1 MLLRNFKKHQS
12 ELPKYTRPL
21 AILFMLLMFA
31 ALIANVVGCFALS
44 KYFAA
49 SAVYSIMSAQVLFCF
64 VHVTVEAIYLQY
76 EAYKKNSRIVIFF
89 EFYKIKDALVNFLNI
104 VAGIIWFF
112 ILSRNLNFYDE
123 VYDWLADF
131 LNAERKIGQV
141 SFSFGSILIF
151 ILVIWLSSVIAKLII
166 TLFGTSGEKTNGPK
180 KTKWGSF
187 ILLVR
192 LAILGTG
199 ILIAFAA
206 SGIPMDK
213 LTIIIG
219 ALGVGI
225 GFGLQNIVNNL
236 VSGVIL
242 AFERP
247 IQVGDAIE
255 VGTRFG
261 TVKEIGI
268 RSSKLTTVEGS
279 EVIVPNGD
287 LLSQHIVNWTLSS
300 HYRRVEIIIGVDYN
314 TNLHEA
320 TSILKDIL
328 AAQEGVESFPASVVL
343 VHNFNASSVDL
354 RLLFWSHIDT
364 WVSVKSEVMI
374 KIFDAFR
381 EHNIR
386 IPFPQQDVHIKSIDN
401 NLIAKESNVDRNQQE
416 PTIS

>member
-1 MLLRNFKKHQS
+1 V
-12 ELPKYTRPL
+12 
-21 AILFMLLMFA
+21 I
-31 ALIANVVGCFALS
+31 
-44 KYFAA
+44 
-49 SAVYSIMSAQVLFCF
+49 SAQVLFSF
-64 VHVTVEAIYLQY
+64 VQITVEAFYLQY
-76 EAYKKNSRIVIFF
+76 EAYKKNSRIIAYF

-104 VAGIIWFF
+104 LAGIAWFF

-123 VYDWLADF
+123 VYDWLAHF

-151 ILVIWLSSVIAKLII
+151 ILIIWLSTVVSKLIV
-166 TLFGTSGEKTNGPK
+166 TLFGTSSEKTAGTK

-187 ILLVR
+187 LLLVR
-192 LAILGTG
+192 LAILGAGT
-199 ILIAFAA
+199 LLAFAA
-206 SGIPMDK
+206 SGIPLDK

-247 IQVGDAIE
+247 IEVGDAIE

-268 RSSKLTTVEGS
+268 RSSKLSTVEGS

-300 HYRRVEIIIGVDYN
+300 HYRRIETIIGVDYS
-314 TNLHEA
+314 TNLQEA
-320 TSILKDIL
+320 TSILNDIL
-328 AAQEGVESFPASVVL
+328 ATQKGVETIPAPLVL

-364 WVSVKSEVMI
+364 WVSVKSEVML

-381 EHNIR
+381 EHNIK
-386 IPFPQQDVHIKSIDN
+386 IPFPQQDVHLKSIDN
-401 NLIAKESNVDRNQQE
+401 NLIAKESNADGNQQE
-416 PTIS
+416 PTIL